1 MSRKCE
7 TCEGATVKA
16 QVQILQLPRVLVL
29 QLKRLHMDRDIP
41 CTKVS
46 APVNFSSQLDIGT
59 CCTLALSSNLSLV
72 QLFEDWKLTGIVYI

>member
-7 TCEGATVKA
+7 KCEGATVKA
-16 QVQILQLPRVLVL
+16 QAQILQLPRVLVL
-29 QLKRLHMDRDIP
+29 QLKRLHMDRDVP

-59 CCTLALSSNLSLV
+59 LDSSPLSSNLSLV
-72 QLFEDWKLTGIVYI
+72 QLFEE

>member
-7 TCEGATVKA
+7 KCEGATVKA

-41 CTKVS
+41 CTKVC

-59 CCTLALSSNLSLV
+59 CCILALSHLICPWYSFLKNES
-72 QLFEDWKLTGIVYI
+72 